1 MLTRLYNWLT
11 APFRAV
17 KAARFAANKAEG
29 YRYAKQA
36 LAVGVAGTEEHLE
49 DLMLTRDDGYDIG
62 VLLALHEHY
71 TTY

>member
-1 MLTRLYNWLT
+1 VRRRSSRPTR
-11 APFRAV
+11 R
-17 KAARFAANKAEG
+17 RG

-36 LAVGVAGTEEHLE
+36 LAVGVAGTEEHLV
-49 DLMLTRDDGYDIG
+49 DITLSRNDGYDIG